1 MFGMHGSTTSS
12 TGGFGRQSGFENYHG
27 TIDPE
32 ELFRK
37 IFGSSGFNF
46 SSSSNFND
54 FAESQYGFD
63 AASEVSGVILCVCN
77 CANVELDISPLL
89 LFQIFPF

>member
-1 MFGMHGSTTSS
+1 MFIFS
-12 TGGFGRQSGFENYHG
+12 GGFQDFHG

-37 IFGSSGFNF
+37 IFGSGGFNMSGF
-46 SSSSNFND
+46 SNFND

-63 AASEVSGVILCVCN
+63 ATSEVRFYKCV
-77 CANVELDISPLL
+77 L
-89 LFQIFPF
+89 